1 MKRYYSYWVLLLVA
15 AFLFPQCR
23 QAPEEKTAKYVFY
36 FIGDGMGVNQ
46 VNGTEMFLAEKEGR
60 IGVEPLCFTEFPVEN
75 LMTTYSRYHAVT
87 CSAAAGTA
95 MACGEKTRNGIIGM
109 DSLGQRPLRSI
120 ASRAKD
126 AGRHVGILTTVSVDH
141 ATPAAFYAHQPD
153 RAMYYEI
160 ATDMAVAG
168 FDFYAGGGFLEP
180 VNGEQPGAPS
190 VYEILQ
196 DSGYVLLRNPQ
207 TPAGKAAGT
216 DRVVW
221 IQEEGAV
228 PDALPYQI
236 DRTAGCMTLA
246 QMTEAAIDFLAKD
259 GKGFFLMAEGGKI
272 DWAAHNNDAATV
284 FREVEDFSAAVQE
297 AIDFYRQ
304 HPDETLI
311 VVTADH
317 ETGGLIPG
325 NGVTKLQLK
334 VLENQQASMEMM
346 TAEVLRLRK
355 AKGNRAPW
363 ADVKALLERNLGF
376 WKSVPLTPG
385 QEQELKAVY
394 DRTFDGSPVELER
407 SLYAANE
414 PIVAK
419 AVEILN
425 DIAGLSWASGE
436 HSASLVPV
444 YALGAGAEHFT
455 GKLDNTDLPS
465 RIARAMGL
473 TLSE

>member
-1 MKRYYSYWVLLLVA
+1 MKRHYSYWVLLLAA

-23 QAPEEKTAKYVFY
+23 QAPGEKTAKYVFY

-46 VNGTEMFLAEKEGR
+46 VNGTEMFLAEEEGR

-126 AGRHVGILTTVSVDH
+126 AGRHVGILTTVSIDH

-160 ATDMAVAG
+160 AADMAVAG

-207 TPAGKAAGT
+207 TPAGKVAGT

-259 GKGFFLMAEGGKI
+259 GKGFFLK
-272 DWAAHNNDAATV
+272 
-284 FREVEDFSAAVQE
+284 
-297 AIDFYRQ
+297 
-304 HPDETLI
+304 HPDLTLI

-325 NGVTKLQLK
+325 NGVTELQLK

-376 WKSVPLTPG
+376 WKSVPLTPA

-414 PIVAK
+414 PIVVK

-444 YALGAGAEHFT
+444 YALGAGAGHFT

-473 TLSE
+473 TLGE